1 MRRHKKY
8 DIIYLHVLLFVFSFS
23 SIFSKCASYQ
33 EFFNTKFISLY
44 IGLLLLLGIYA
55 IGWQQVI
62 RRLPLSTAFA
72 HKSVVI
78 LWSTLWGFL
87 FFHEE
92 LSLGKCVGILMVMVG
107 VILFSK
113 SEEH

>member
-1 MRRHKKY
+1 MPY
-8 DIIYLHVLLFVFSFS
+8 NIYFLHILLVIYSFS
-23 SIFSKCASYQ
+23 GIFSKYASCQ
-33 EFFNTKFISLY
+33 EFFNTKFIFLY
-44 IGLLLLLGIYA
+44 AGLLLILGIYA